1 MGAVKL
7 GLFLKDFQDNG
18 GAAQGDKE
26 TYEHGLIERAAQS
39 GGDGEA
45 HQKGQDQLE
54 RTAQNHRLLHAHE
67 LFQRKFNADGEQQ
80 QHDTNFGEDF
90 HFLYGADQPKSI
102 RPGENSRQEKAHN
115 GGQVEALTNQKHTDG
130 QGEYDKNIFK

>member
-18 GAAQGDKE
+18 GAAQGDKK

-45 HQKGQDQLE
+45 HHKGQDNLE

-67 LFQRKFNADGEQQ
+67 LFQGKFNADGKEQ
-80 QHDTNFGEDF
+80 
-90 HFLYGADQPKSI
+90 
-102 RPGENSRQEKAHN
+102 
-115 GGQVEALTNQKHTDG
+115 
-130 QGEYDKNIFK
+130 